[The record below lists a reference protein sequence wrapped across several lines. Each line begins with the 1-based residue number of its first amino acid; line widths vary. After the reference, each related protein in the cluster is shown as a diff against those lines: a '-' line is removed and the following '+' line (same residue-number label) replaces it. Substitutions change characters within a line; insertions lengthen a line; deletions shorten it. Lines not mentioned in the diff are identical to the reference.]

1 MPCHGSSGPAGVLI
15 HSSIHPCKLWLQVWF
30 RTTGVLKAA
39 SSAYS
44 AIQTNRVSDPARPQP
59 VQPVAPSGSPCMHAR
74 ASLLYLRCRSERC
87 SLLLHFSIWVC
98 FSRPPPPAPTP
109 LPAGSSI
116 FMRARYAACTLH
128 APAAMCATCRL
139 PPAACAG
146 QEERR
151 LGLQRGRH
159 LWRAGGAQ
167 PVARLQDGEQQDQA
181 VGGEG
186 EPSRPAVA
194 TVALHAARAAAIHD
208 GGDTLQ

>member
-98 FSRPPPPAPTP
+98 FSRPPPPRTDAPP
-109 LPAGSSI
+109 CWFQHIHACALC
-116 FMRARYAACTLH
+116 RLHAACPCCYVCH
-128 APAAMCATCRL
+128 L
-139 PPAACAG
+139 PPAACRLRRARRATAG
-146 QEERR
+146 VTARPPPLACWRR
-151 LGLQRGRH
+151 STCGAASRRRTARSSCRGG
-159 LWRAGGAQ
+159 GGAL
-167 PVARLQDGEQQDQA
+167 PAR
-181 VGGEG
+181 GGHRG
-186 EPSRPAVA
+186 TACGACCRHP
-194 TVALHAARAAAIHD
+194 
-208 GGDTLQ
+208 